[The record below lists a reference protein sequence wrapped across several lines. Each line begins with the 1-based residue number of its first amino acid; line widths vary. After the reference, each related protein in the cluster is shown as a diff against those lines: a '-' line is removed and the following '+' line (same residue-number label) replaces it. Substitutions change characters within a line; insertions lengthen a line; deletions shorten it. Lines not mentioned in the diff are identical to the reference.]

1 MNTRFRK
8 RPEKI
13 ATYRKRKET
22 EGITNEPITTETH
35 EQLDYWLV
43 PNRWKNT
50 IKNMESDTTANIDSD
65 HYPVI

>member
-13 ATYRKRKET
+13 ATYRKKKET
-22 EGITNEPITTETH
+22 EGITNEPVTAETH

-43 PNRWKNT
+43 PNIWKTQLKIWNQIQKLTLTQIT
-50 IKNMESDTTANIDSD
+50 IL
-65 HYPVI
+65 